1 MTITCPQCA
10 FSKEVDPESIPPG
23 TPVNCPVCGNNFT
36 PRSEEEE
43 LEFTP
48 LSPRP
53 EVPAPPTPAE
63 LPKGGFGVRAAAFLL
78 DGVIVSLTQYVLV
91 SALLRL
97 TGLGDA
103 YPSPDPLAEIIS
115 HLFGLTLMVAYYVFF
130 IGYSGQ
136 TVGKMA
142 LRLKVIRTDG
152 TPVGYGRAFLREIVG
167 KFLSGLLLGIGYLMV
182 LFDRQKQ
189 GLHDKIADTY
199 VIRI

>member
-23 TPVNCPVCGNNFT
+23 TAVNCPVCGNTFT
-36 PRSEEEE
+36 PPSEEAE

-48 LSPRP
+48 LPLR
-53 EVPAPPTPAE
+53 PPTPAE
-63 LPKGGFGVRAAAFLL
+63 LPKGGFGVRVAAFLL
-78 DGVIVSLTQYVLV
+78 DGVIVSLTQYVVV

-136 TVGKMA
+136 TIGKMA
-142 LRLKVIRTDG
+142 LKLKVIRTDG

-199 VIRI
+199 VIKLQG